1 MLDTTPADDDD
12 DNDNDDDDDD
22 DDDAIPSLERVND
35 SIETL
40 KAHCGEIQHRAD
52 HRHVLIIF
60 KIMIMMLIMIS
71 IVIFM
76 IMLVM
81 MLIQLSFK
89 RDFKWQHL
97 FQKEEM
103 LLVTRRR
110 PGHRK

>member
-60 KIMIMMLIMIS
+60 KIMIMIS

-89 RDFKWQHL
+89 RDYKWQHL

>member
-12 DNDNDDDDDD
+12 DNDDDD

-76 IMLVM
+76 VM

-89 RDFKWQHL
+89 RDYKWQHL

>member
-12 DNDNDDDDDD
+12 DNDNDDDD

-76 IMLVM
+76 VM
-81 MLIQLSFK
+81 MLIQFSFK

>member
-12 DNDNDDDDDD
+12 DNDDDD

-76 IMLVM
+76 VM